1 MKIFKIMMMALVAM
15 CGLNSCSDDCN
26 HENIEYDYSKELV
39 GTWTCLKA
47 DFAEALVFK
56 GDGTFASVGVANGK
70 YWEYPNATWTL
81 KDNKLSLNSED
92 YKSNVRLEI
101 IPGNSLALV
110 DEKGNRNVFN
120 YCENDL
126 ADEVVGM
133 WVCNDGLPGEENDMA
148 IITYSEDGKMTMT
161 AANSTFIPDDFVKQV
176 CDYKVIGDLVF
187 KLFPKENFTEGGNPY
202 LVSRVDYAP
211 NGTSLGDLL
220 IENQHTPTENGVVDL
235 TFSFLRIKQNLNLSG
250 KKYDYTKTFVTNAK
264 GEDKD
269 IPFLDTSFN
278 FAKMDG
284 SIIDKFL
291 KSILFSVEF
300 PDANTIKYSYLL
312 EGENIVMTAPIEV
325 EGNKMTIKMSETI
338 PVYQD
343 VEIYTFQDQDNTQMH
358 LYMPTASFEK
368 FFANT
373 SVAVMLG
380 HGQLDI
386 NDAEAIAEVY
396 KSVADAL
403 ESINL
408 TIILK

>member
-1 MKIFKIMMMALVAM
+1 MKKFLLFSMMALVAM
-15 CGLNSCSDDCN
+15 CGLNSCSDECN
-26 HENIEYDYSKELV
+26 HEYIEYDYSKELV

-56 GDGTFASVGVANGK
+56 ADGTFASVGVANGE

-81 KDNKLSLNSED
+81 KDNKLSLSSED

-110 DEKGNRNVFN
+110 DEKGNRNVFD

-202 LVSRVDYAP
+202 LVSRVTYAP

-220 IENQHTPTENGVVDL
+220 I
-235 TFSFLRIKQNLNLSG
+235 
-250 KKYDYTKTFVTNAK
+250 
-264 GEDKD
+264 
-269 IPFLDTSFN
+269 
-278 FAKMDG
+278 
-284 SIIDKFL
+284 
-291 KSILFSVEF
+291 
-300 PDANTIKYSYLL
+300 
-312 EGENIVMTAPIEV
+312 
-325 EGNKMTIKMSETI
+325 
-338 PVYQD
+338 
-343 VEIYTFQDQDNTQMH
+343 
-358 LYMPTASFEK
+358 
-368 FFANT
+368 
-373 SVAVMLG
+373 
-380 HGQLDI
+380 
-386 NDAEAIAEVY
+386 
-396 KSVADAL
+396 
-403 ESINL
+403 
-408 TIILK
+408 